1 MKFKKGSVTLLVAL
15 PLLLLAACGNGKSSS
30 SNSNG
35 VDKSN
40 LVAKQVVNW
49 TEKSELPSIDPSI
62 ATDQISFN
70 VMNNTNEGLYRL
82 GKNNKILPGIATK
95 TKVSKDGKTY
105 TFTLRKN
112 AKWSNGDK
120 VTAKDFVYSW
130 QRINNPKTGSQYAY
144 LYSGIKNADQIQ
156 AGKKPVSSL
165 GIKADGNYKLT
176 VTLEKAIPYFKL
188 LMGFPSFFPQ
198 NQKVVEKYGDKY
210 ATQSKYQVYNGPFT
224 LQGWTGTNNKWSLVK
239 NKNYWD
245 KKHVYLDKLND
256 QVVKDTQTGL
266 NLFQGKQV
274 DQTILSG
281 TQVANMKS
289 SKSFFLGRE
298 ARNAYLEYNYKKIK
312 AFQNLD
318 IRQAMSLAIN
328 RKQLVNNVLADG
340 STVPKGFVTDGLASN
355 PKTGEDFAK
364 EAYTG
369 TGVNYDLTKAKK
381 LWAKGLK
388 AEGKKSV
395 TYTLMADDTDAGKKA
410 AEFLQSQLEKL
421 PGLKINVQTIPYKT
435 RLARS
440 AKGQFQLVI
449 TLWGADFSD
458 PISDLGLF
466 TSDNSFN
473 NGKWGNKEYDK
484 LIDKAN
490 NADANNTQKRWE
502 DMVKAEKILMNQ
514 QGNAPLYNGVVPQ
527 LINTKVKGYI
537 YNTAG
542 VPWNWKGVYVRN
554 SPSLFRRLSQNSNC
568 KQT

>member
-1 MKFKKGSVTLLVAL
+1 MKIKKSSVTLLVAL
-15 PLLLLAACGNGKSSS
+15 PLLLLAACGNGSSS
-30 SNSNG
+30 S
-35 VDKSN
+35 KSAATKGN
-40 LVAKQVVNW
+40 LADKQVVNW
-49 TEKSELPSIDPSI
+49 TETAELPSLDPSL
-62 ATDQISFN
+62 ATDQISFDA
-70 VMNNTNEGLYRL
+70 MNNVGEGLYRL
-82 GKNNKILPGIATK
+82 GKNNKVLPGIAKK
-95 TKVSKDGKTY
+95 TAVSKDGKTY

-198 NQKVVEKYGDKY
+198 DQKVVQKYGDKY
-210 ATQSKYQVYNGPFT
+210 ATQSKYQVYNGPYT
-224 LQGWTGTNNKWSLVK
+224 MTGWTGTNNKWSLVK

-245 KKHVYLDKLND
+245 KKHVYLTKIND

-274 DQTILSG
+274 DQTVLSG
-281 TQVANMKS
+281 TQVANMKND
-289 SKSFFLGRE
+289 KSFFLGRQ
-298 ARNAYLEYNYKKIK
+298 ARNSYLEYNTAKVKVFK
-312 AFQNLD
+312 NVD

-328 RKQLVNNVLADG
+328 RKQLVGKVLADG
-340 STVPKGFVTDGLASN
+340 STAPKGFVTDGLAAN

-369 TGVNYDLTKAKK
+369 TGVTYDLAKAKK

-388 AEGKKSV
+388 AEGKTSV
-395 TYTLMADDTDAGKKA
+395 TYTLTADDTEATKKT
-410 AEFLQSQLEKL
+410 AEFLQTQLEKL
-421 PGLKINVQTIPYKT
+421 PGLKINIQSIPYKT

-449 TLWGADFSD
+449 TNWGADFSD

-473 NGKWGNKEYDK
+473 NGKWSNKEYDA

-502 DMVKAEKILMNQ
+502 DMVKAEKVLMNQ
-514 QGNAPLYNGVVPQ
+514 QGNAPLFNGVVPQ
-527 LINTKVKGYI
+527 LINTKVKGYV

-542 VPWNWKGVYVRN
+542 VPWNWKGMYVT
-554 SPSLFRRLSQNSNC
+554 
-568 KQT
+568 K

>member
-1 MKFKKGSVTLLVAL
+1 MKLKKSSVTFLVAL
-15 PLLLLAACGNGKSSS
+15 PLLLLAACGNSNSSS
-30 SNSNG
+30 SNG
-35 VDKSN
+35 VNKGN
-40 LVAKQVVNW
+40 LADKQVVNW
-49 TEKSELPSIDPSI
+49 TETSELPSIDPSI
-62 ATDQISFN
+62 ATDQISFDA
-70 VMNNTNEGLYRL
+70 MNNVGEGLYRL
-82 GKNNKILPGIATK
+82 GKDNKILPGVATK
-95 TKVSKDGKTY
+95 TKESKDGKTY

-130 QRINNPKTGSQYAY
+130 RRINNPKTGSQYAY
-144 LYSGIKNADQIQ
+144 LYSGIKNADKIQ
-156 AGKKPVSSL
+156 AGKKPVNSL
-165 GIKADGNYKLT
+165 GIKADGDYKLT

-198 NQKVVEKYGDKY
+198 DQKVVEKYGDKY

-224 LQGWTGTNNKWSLVK
+224 LQGWTGMNNKWTLVK
-239 NKNYWD
+239 NKSYWD
-245 KKHVYLDKLND
+245 KKHVYLSKIND
-256 QVVKDTQTGL
+256 QVVKDSQTGL

-274 DQTILSG
+274 DQTVLTG

-289 SKSFFLGRE
+289 NKAFFLGRE
-298 ARNAYLEYNYKKIK
+298 ARNSYLEYNYKNIK
-312 AFQNLD
+312 AFRNVD
-318 IRQAMSLAIN
+318 VRKAMSLAIN

-340 STVPKGFVTDGLASN
+340 STAPKGFVTDGLAKN

-364 EAYTG
+364 EASTG
-369 TGVNYDLTKAKK
+369 NGTNYDLTQAKK
-381 LWAKGLK
+381 LWAKALK
-388 AEGKKSV
+388 EEGKKSM
-395 TYTLMADDTDAGKKA
+395 TYTLMADDTESSKKT
-410 AEFLQSQLEKL
+410 AEFLQTELEKL

-449 TLWGADFSD
+449 TNWGADFSD

-466 TSDNSFN
+466 TSTNSFN
-473 NGKWGNKEYDK
+473 NGKWSNKEYDK

-502 DMVKAEKILMNQ
+502 DMVKAKKILMND

-527 LINTKVKGYI
+527 LINTKVKGYV

-542 VPWNWKGVYVRN
+542 VPWNWKGMYV
-554 SPSLFRRLSQNSNC
+554 S
-568 KQT
+568 K

>member
-1 MKFKKGSVTLLVAL
+1 MKLKKGSVTLLVAL
-15 PLLLLAACGNGKSSS
+15 PLLLLAACGNGNSSS
-30 SNSNG
+30 KSNG
-35 VDKSN
+35 AVDKNN
-40 LVAKQVVNW
+40 LASKQVVNW
-49 TEKSELPSIDPSI
+49 TETSELPSIDPSI
-62 ATDQISFN
+62 ATDQISFDT
-70 VMNNTNEGLYRL
+70 MNNVGEGLIRL

-130 QRINNPKTGSQYAY
+130 QRINNPKTGAQYAY
-144 LYSGIKNADQIQ
+144 LYSGIKNADKIQ

-165 GIKADGNYKLT
+165 GIKADGDYKLT

-198 NQKVVEKYGDKY
+198 NQKVVEKYGSKY
-210 ATQSKYQVYNGPFT
+210 ATQSKYQVYDGPFT
-224 LQGWTGTNNKWSLVK
+224 LQGWTGTNNKWTLVK

-245 KKHVYLDKLND
+245 KKHVYLSKLND

-274 DQTILSG
+274 DQTVLSG
-281 TQVANMKS
+281 TQVANMKN

-298 ARNAYLEYNYKKIK
+298 ARNSYLEYNYKKIK
-312 AFQNLD
+312 AFRNVN
-318 IRQAMSLAIN
+318 IRKAMSLAIN
-328 RKQLVNNVLADG
+328 RKQLVTNVLSDG
-340 STVPKGFVTDGLASN
+340 STVPKGFVTDGLAKN
-355 PKTGEDFAK
+355 PKTGKDFAK
-364 EAYTG
+364 DAYNG
-369 TGVNYDLTKAKK
+369 EGVVYDLAKAKK
-381 LWAKGLK
+381 AWAKGLK
-388 AEGKKSV
+388 QEGKKHV
-395 TYTLMADDTDAGKKA
+395 TYTLMADDTDAGKKT

-421 PGLKINVQTIPYKT
+421 PGLKIDVQTIPYKT

-449 TLWGADFSD
+449 TNWGADFSD

-473 NGKWGNKEYDK
+473 NGRWANKEYDK

-502 DMVKAEKILMNQ
+502 DMVKAEKILMSE

-527 LINTKVKGYI
+527 LINTKVKGYV

-542 VPWNWKGVYVRN
+542 VPWNWKGVYVE
-554 SPSLFRRLSQNSNC
+554 
-568 KQT
+568 K